1 MKKNFKSVAL
11 FLVLGFVAV
20 SCQKEDL
27 SNIPVVA
34 GQEETTVNAVYSING
49 EMFYTVLHGESA
61 WHDFIKQMLAL
72 AREGYEVSFSRN
84 GNSLAASTKEKVTYV
99 TKSEDDAN
107 DWARK
112 MSNDGYIVTIT
123 YDDETGEFTCVA
135 IK

>member
-1 MKKNFKSVAL
+1 MKRTIITATLLAL
-11 FLVLGFVAV
+11 LGTFAV

-34 GQEETTVNAVYSING
+34 GQEETTVNVVYSING